1 MLRVNSYDKARPAP
15 SGFPTQIK
23 YGGAYWN
30 MTLSKEDLAGDPMN
44 ILKTKAVM
52 YVSFVDSSA

>member
-1 MLRVNSYDKARPAP
+1 MAKQHVCLTRDVFSYDKTRPAP

-23 YGGAYWN
+23 YGGPYWN

-52 YVSFVDSSA
+52 